1 MSITQ
6 NTMPIRVRVW
16 DLPTR
21 VFHWATA
28 LCVLGLIT
36 TGTVGGSA
44 MTVHFRFGYAL
55 LSLLLFRILWGV
67 VGGHWSR
74 FSSFIFGPRALLAYL
89 RGQHPASHAVG
100 HSPLGAL
107 SVWAMFG
114 FLMLQVG
121 TGLVSDDEIATTGP
135 LSHLV
140 SNAVVS
146 LASSYHTVIGKLAVL
161 ALVLLHVGAIVV
173 YTRRQKGLAAAM
185 VHGDKQLTAPA
196 PTARDDAVTR
206 TAAAL
211 LMALCIAAVYW
222 VAGLAPATL

>member
-1 MSITQ
+1 MQ
-6 NTMPIRVRVW
+6 NNPSLIRVRVW

-28 LCVLGLIT
+28 LCVLGLLA

-44 MTVHFRFGYAL
+44 MTFHFRFGFAL
-55 LSLLLFRILWGV
+55 LSLLMFRIAWGV

-89 RGQHPASHAVG
+89 RGQHPASHTVG

-107 SVWAMFG
+107 SVWAMLG

-121 TGLVSDDEIATTGP
+121 SGLVSDDEIATTGP
-135 LSHLV
+135 LAHLV
-140 SNAVVS
+140 SNATVS
-146 LASSYHTVIGKLAVL
+146 LASSYHTRIGKLAVL

-173 YTRRQKGLAAAM
+173 YSRRQKGLAAAM
-185 VHGDKQLTAPA
+185 VHGDEQLTAPA

-211 LMALCIAAVYW
+211 LMSLCIAAVFW
-222 VAGLAPATL
+222 LAGLAPSAL

>member
-1 MSITQ
+1 
-6 NTMPIRVRVW
+6 MPNNPSLFRVRVW

-28 LCVLGLIT
+28 LCVLGLLA

-44 MTVHFRFGYAL
+44 MTFHFRFGFAL
-55 LSLLLFRILWGV
+55 LSLLMFRIAWGV

-89 RGQHPASHAVG
+89 RGQHPASHTVG

-107 SVWAMFG
+107 SVWAMLG

-121 TGLVSDDEIATTGP
+121 TGLVSDDEIATSGP
-135 LSHLV
+135 LAHLV
-140 SNAVVS
+140 SNAMVS
-146 LASSYHTVIGKLAVL
+146 LASSYHTRIGKLAVL
-161 ALVLLHVGAIVV
+161 ALVLLHVGAIAV

-211 LMALCIAAVYW
+211 LMSLCIAAVFW
-222 VAGLAPATL
+222 LAGLAPSAL

>member
-1 MSITQ
+1 MQ
-6 NTMPIRVRVW
+6 NNPSLIRVRVW

-28 LCVLGLIT
+28 LCVVGLLV

-44 MTVHFRFGYAL
+44 MTFHFRFGYAL

-89 RGQHPASHAVG
+89 RGQHPASHSVG

-107 SVWAMFG
+107 SVWAMLG
-114 FLMLQVG
+114 VLMLQVG

-161 ALVLLHVGAIVV
+161 AMVLLHVGAIVV

-185 VHGDKQLTAPA
+185 LHGDKQLTAPA
-196 PTARDDAVTR
+196 PAARDDAVSRIT
-206 TAAAL
+206 AAL

>member
-1 MSITQ
+1 MQ
-6 NTMPIRVRVW
+6 NNPSLIRVRVW

-21 VFHWATA
+21 LFHWATA
-28 LCVLGLIT
+28 LCVLGLLA
-36 TGTVGGSA
+36 TGTVGGTA

-67 VGGHWSR
+67 VGGRWSR

-89 RGQHPASHAVG
+89 RGQHPASHTVG

-107 SVWAMFG
+107 SVWAMLG

-135 LSHLV
+135 LAHLV
-140 SNAVVS
+140 SNAMVS
-146 LASSYHTVIGKLAVL
+146 LASSYHTRIGKLAVL

-173 YTRRQKGLAAAM
+173 YSRRQKGLAAAM
-185 VHGDKQLTAPA
+185 VHGDKQLAAPA
-196 PTARDDAVTR
+196 AAARDDAVTR
-206 TAAAL
+206 TVAAL

-222 VAGLAPATL
+222 VAGLSPAAL

>member
-1 MSITQ
+1 MQ
-6 NTMPIRVRVW
+6 NNPSLIRVRVW

-28 LCVLGLIT
+28 LCVLGLLA

-44 MTVHFRFGYAL
+44 MTFHFRFGFAL
-55 LSLLLFRILWGV
+55 LSLLMFRIAWGV

-89 RGQHPASHAVG
+89 RGQHPASHTVG

-107 SVWAMFG
+107 SVWAMLG

-121 TGLVSDDEIATTGP
+121 SGLVSDDEIATTGP
-135 LSHLV
+135 LAHLV
-140 SNAVVS
+140 SNATVS
-146 LASSYHTVIGKLAVL
+146 LASSYHTRIGKLAVL

-173 YTRRQKGLAAAM
+173 YSRRQKGLAAAM
-185 VHGDKQLTAPA
+185 VHGDKQLTATA

-211 LMALCIAAVYW
+211 LMSLCIAAVFW
-222 VAGLAPATL
+222 LAGLAPSAL

>member
-1 MSITQ
+1 MQ
-6 NTMPIRVRVW
+6 NNPSLIRVRVW

-28 LCVLGLIT
+28 LCVLGLLA

-44 MTVHFRFGYAL
+44 MTFHFRFGYAL
-55 LSLLLFRILWGV
+55 LSLLLFRILWGL

-74 FSSFIFGPRALLAYL
+74 FSNFIFSPRSLLAYL
-89 RGQHPASHAVG
+89 RGQHPASHTVG

-114 FLMLQVG
+114 FLTLQVG

-135 LSHLV
+135 LAHLV
-140 SNAVVS
+140 SNAMVS
-146 LASSYHTVIGKLAVL
+146 LATSYHTRIGKLAVL

-173 YTRRQKGLAAAM
+173 HMRRQKGLAAAM
-185 VHGDKQLTAPA
+185 VHGDKQLAAPA
-196 PTARDDAVTR
+196 TAARDDAVTR

-211 LMALCIAAVYW
+211 LMALCIAAVSW
-222 VAGLAPATL
+222 VAGLAPAAL

>member
-1 MSITQ
+1 MQ
-6 NTMPIRVRVW
+6 NNPSLIRVRVW

-28 LCVLGLIT
+28 LCVLGLLA

-44 MTVHFRFGYAL
+44 MTFHFRFGFAL

-74 FSSFIFGPRALLAYL
+74 FSSFIYGPRALLAYL
-89 RGQHPASHAVG
+89 RGQQPASHTVG

-107 SVWAMFG
+107 SVWAMLG

-121 TGLVSDDEIATTGP
+121 TGLVSDDEIATSGP
-135 LSHLV
+135 LAHLV
-140 SNAVVS
+140 SNAMVS
-146 LASSYHTVIGKLAVL
+146 LASSYHTRIGKLAVL
-161 ALVLLHVGAIVV
+161 ALVLLHVGAIAV

-185 VHGDKQLTAPA
+185 VHGDKPLAVPAPA
-196 PTARDDAVTR
+196 ARDDAVTR
-206 TAAAL
+206 TAAAV

-222 VAGLAPATL
+222 VAGLAPAAL

>member
-1 MSITQ
+1 
-6 NTMPIRVRVW
+6 MPNNPSLFRVRVW

-21 VFHWATA
+21 VFHWVTA
-28 LCVLGLIT
+28 LCVLGLLA

-44 MTVHFRFGYAL
+44 MMFHFRFGYAL
-55 LSLLLFRILWGV
+55 LSLLLFRILWGL

-74 FSSFIFGPRALLAYL
+74 FSSFIYGPRALLAYL
-89 RGQHPASHAVG
+89 RGQHPARHTVG

-114 FLMLQVG
+114 FLTLQVT

-135 LSHLV
+135 LAHLV
-140 SNAVVS
+140 SNAMVS
-146 LASSYHTVIGKLAVL
+146 LATSYHTRIGKLVVL
-161 ALVLLHVGAIVV
+161 ALALLHVGAIVV

-185 VHGDKQLTAPA
+185 VHGDKLLDAPSPA
-196 PTARDDAVTR
+196 ARDDAVTR

-211 LMALCIAAVYW
+211 LMALCSAAVYW
-222 VAGLAPATL
+222 LSGLAPASL